1 MLEVNLSAVDVIGVV
16 SGVVV
21 DVVVDVV
28 EVFVVVEGV
37 ESSSAVLYVFLKSV

>member
-1 MLEVNLSAVDVIGVV
+1 MLEMNLSAVDVIGVV

-21 DVVVDVV
+21 DVV
-28 EVFVVVEGV
+28 EVFVVVVGV